1 MSNSVNC
8 AYNNNIIDLP
18 WILYIT
24 RIQLA
29 ALHFNENA
37 HREQAVTKAGEP
49 RYDIV
54 FPKYKKGGYIVKKV
68 TNDPTYGKIVHVV
81 WIETSMM

>member
-1 MSNSVNC
+1 MM
-8 AYNNNIIDLP
+8 YF
-18 WILYIT
+18 T

-37 HREQAVTKAGEP
+37 HRDQAITKAGEL

-54 FPKYKKGGYIVKKV
+54 FPKFKKGGYVVKKV
-68 TNDPTYGKIVHVV
+68 TKDPTYGKNCYIVS
-81 WIETSMM
+81 IRTM